1 MAMPV
6 ASVNLVA
13 VVLAAAASFVIG
25 MLWYSP
31 SLFGKTWMKEAGL
44 TEKEMR
50 KHKKGMAQKFG
61 IAFLGGLAMAYV
73 LAHFIAYATE
83 GYPTLGDG
91 LLAAFWAWLGFVVPV
106 TSGMVLWEG
115 KSLKFYAIN
124 VGELLVS
131 MLAMGAL
138 LAAWA

>member
-6 ASVNLVA
+6 VSVSLIG

-25 MLWYSP
+25 MLWFSP
-31 SLFGKTWMKEAGL
+31 SLFGKAWMKEAGL

-50 KHKKGMAQKFG
+50 KHKSGMMQKFG
-61 IAFLGGLAMAYV
+61 IAFLGALVMAYV

-83 GYPTLGDG
+83 GYATLGEG
-91 LLAAFWAWLGFVVPV
+91 LLTAFWAWLGFIVPV

-138 LAAWA
+138 LTIWA